1 MYASDFATKW
11 WSCSDSLIA
20 TIPYIK
26 GMFIAMLSQIRF
38 EANIWAVAMLYR
50 PHSQPFRNKSNQYLS
65 FYIIPEHKKKC
76 WRLYILVSEVWFA
89 FHFVRLQF
97 RHHKTH
103 CQSNPIK
110 SFECA
115 ASAEIYMYIETHN
128 EQTFSF
134 AKAHFNWMRCTKT
147 KINDDL
153 FV

>member
-1 MYASDFATKW
+1 
-11 WSCSDSLIA
+11 
-20 TIPYIK
+20 
-26 GMFIAMLSQIRF
+26 MFKAMLSPIRF
-38 EANIWAVAMLYR
+38 GATIQTVAMLYR
-50 PHSQPFRNKSNQYLS
+50 PHSQPFRNKPNQYLS
-65 FYIIPEHKKKC
+65 FYIIPEHKEILRTEKNKC

-89 FHFVRLQF
+89 FHFIRLQF

-110 SFECA
+110 SFKYA

-134 AKAHFNWMRCTKT
+134 AKTHFDWVYIRCTKA